1 MITSQFSP
9 NVSQILSFSRE
20 EATRTLSSS
29 VGPEHLLL
37 GILRDRSG
45 VIRDLFAHLHID
57 AEVVKTQLEDKVK
70 DNAFGTPGNRRELVL
85 NEKASNILRLA
96 VLEAR
101 LQHSQTVDVAH
112 LLLAILHDQVNNGA
126 KEILENNNMNYED
139 TLRLLKA
146 GNTNPVDG
154 IDLPEEEDD
163 DEEFELDE

>member
-57 AEVVKTQLEDKVK
+57 AEVVKT
-70 DNAFGTPGNRRELVL
+70 R
-85 NEKASNILRLA
+85 
-96 VLEAR
+96 
-101 LQHSQTVDVAH
+101 
-112 LLLAILHDQVNNGA
+112 
-126 KEILENNNMNYED
+126 
-139 TLRLLKA
+139 
-146 GNTNPVDG
+146 
-154 IDLPEEEDD
+154 
-163 DEEFELDE
+163 